1 MWVKKT
7 KTGSSTEVFTM
18 EYSMTTDSNGGLV
31 IQGRSFAFPLDNV
44 DFLTWK
50 YNPETSHYWLKFHFE
65 SKEVRLKLTLGEVNK
80 ILKEWKGIEFNPDDY
95 KNGDKY
101 ELDKQR

>member
-1 MWVKKT
+1 
-7 KTGSSTEVFTM
+7 M
-18 EYSMTTDSNGGLV
+18 EYTLDGNVLH
-31 IQGRSFAFPLDNV
+31 GRSFAFPLDSV
-44 DFLTWK
+44 DFVTWK

-65 SKEVRLKLTLGEVNK
+65 SKEVRLKLTLEEVNK

>member
-1 MWVKKT
+1 
-7 KTGSSTEVFTM
+7 M
-18 EYSMTTDSNGGLV
+18 EYSMITDSNGGLV
-31 IQGRSFAFPLDNV
+31 VHGRSFAFLMDSV

-50 YNPETSHYWLKFHFE
+50 YNPETSHYWMKFHFE
-65 SKEVRLKLTLGEVNK
+65 SKEVRLKLRLDDVNE
-80 ILKEWKGIEFNPDDY
+80 ILMKWKGITFNPDNY